1 MYLEALNLNS
11 QYLLKDVANNKQKLI
26 NNFSQMLVYFNDL
39 KAFDK
44 AVEMC
49 DEILKLAPG
58 DANMLKYRELFQKN
72 ANIQK
77 DIKKGGNPSPAAA
90 APTSAAPTSAAPT
103 SAVISTP
110 ATTPPAVK
118 TAPTNPAPKKDP
130 QKPIKKN

>member
-1 MYLEALNLNS
+1 
-11 QYLLKDVANNKQKLI
+11 LKDVANNKQKLI
-26 NNFSQMLVYFNDL
+26 NNFSQMLIYFNDL

-77 DIKKGGNPSPAAA
+77 DIKKVGDK
-90 APTSAAPTSAAPT
+90 PTTEKQAPT
-103 SAVISTP
+103 SAVTSTPTGTP
-110 ATTPPAVK
+110 ATVKPASK
-118 TAPTNPAPKKDP
+118 PAPP
-130 QKPIKKN
+130 KPVKKN